1 MRPGRITLSLIG
13 LDRGTCMP
21 RVESSRGMADITRL
35 PVRARLTSRNEF
47 FETAHWQGPYGHA
60 RRKLMITISAYDW
73 VPDFAKGVVRDLRVR
88 WALEEAGLEYR
99 VKLIT
104 HQEKL
109 TPAYRAQQPF
119 SQVPTYQDD
128 DVSLFETGAILLHI
142 GRKSAALL
150 PTDPAGQARATVW
163 VFAALNSVEPF
174 IMGLIDVD
182 LFVREEPWAKQTRP
196 HWEGMVSK
204 RLSDIAEHLNGECL
218 EDSFTA
224 GDLVMATVL
233 RILRHTDLVTSDR
246 TLAPYLARCEAR
258 PAFQKALADQ
268 MASFKA
274 AA

>member
-1 MRPGRITLSLIG
+1 M
-13 LDRGTCMP
+13 
-21 RVESSRGMADITRL
+21 
-35 PVRARLTSRNEF
+35 
-47 FETAHWQGPYGHA
+47 
-60 RRKLMITISAYDW
+60 
-73 VPDFAKGVVRDLRVR
+73 RDLRVR

-182 LFVREEPWAKQTRP
+182 LFSREEPWAKQSRP
-196 HWEGMVSK
+196 HWEGMVKK
-204 RLSDIAEHLNGECL
+204 RLSDLAEHLDGEWL
-218 EDSFTA
+218 EDCFTA